1 MTLIGRIE
9 AYVIGDD
16 FNDYIERMDSL
27 IALNSVE
34 EDNQMRFCIGFCGAD
49 LYKIIKSCVAPAK
62 ITEIKYTEMKQ
73 KLKDYFEPK
82 LNKTAERFKFY
93 SRQQKEDESVS
104 DYIVEIKALSRTCEF
119 GNYLAEALCDKI
131 VFGVKDPKIQSALLR
146 EKDLLFDK
154 ACEVAKSVEMASQ
167 HTDMMHNDN
176 TVSVFSRNRLG
187 PRTHDNRVDNSR
199 KKSRY
204 ADYKCY
210 TCGTYGHTSRQCR
223 KNSNKIK
230 NKSDGNFKRSQAVR
244 KINDSHDETAQS
256 ENGSISGVDS
266 IDDDDDIGLD
276 FLSHMAGK
284 GPQFIEVNVNN
295 IYLKMEVDTG
305 ACQTVISEADK
316 NKYFPNEI
324 IQHYS
329 SSLSVV
335 TGDPVKISGYIYV
348 TLSNG
353 TEKHNVKL
361 VIIKTKRKFMPLVG
375 RTWLDILYPGWR
387 SFFLNRT
394 KSVMPKQKTLNAI
407 VQNSKFDKEKFVQSL
422 VADYPNVFS
431 TKSTGAI
438 KHFKIEINLKENAKP
453 IFYKPYTMPYSL
465 RDRTEKEI
473 NRLVSLGILYPVRH
487 SNWATPII
495 PVEKPNDEIRICGD
509 CKVTINK
516 YLLKDHYPM
525 PQIEDILANLAGSKF
540 FCVLDLKE
548 AFQQIEVSESSQE
561 YLTINTHWGLFRYKR
576 LIYGISLAPTYFQ
589 SVMDTILRGLA
600 NTVCFID
607 DVLIGGKTMEE
618 MINNLVAVIV
628 RLNEYNVRVK
638 FEKCQFFVDKVK
650 YLGHEISQHGV
661 QARKEKLQALLNA
674 PKPSNIS
681 QLRAYLGLVNY
692 YRKFAPN
699 LSNLLAPLYQLTK
712 KDVKFEWSNECNEAF
727 DNSKKL
733 ILNDRLLV
741 HYDPNKELAIHCD
754 ASPYGVGAILS
765 HIVDGIDRP
774 IMFASSSLTA
784 AQKNYAQLHREALAI
799 IFAVKKFHKYVYGKP
814 FIIYSDHQPL
824 REIFNENKSIPVA
837 NGRLQRW
844 AIFLAAYDYKIVY
857 KKGSKLGNA
866 DALSRLPL
874 PLENDINH
882 QSINTIREQKFM
894 SPAEIATETKS
905 DEILSQICVYVQNN
919 WPNQMNDEIRQY
931 FHKKLMLTVEN
942 GCLFYGSR
950 IVIPTKLRHM
960 ILEHLHETHIG
971 IVRMKMQ
978 AKHLFWW
985 PNIDKDI
992 ENHAKCCV
1000 TCQLHQNTPSKV
1012 ELSKWNATSHFF
1024 ERIHLDFGQLGSAKM
1039 LIIVD
1044 TYSRWID
1051 IKLMTQT
1058 TCTKLIEVLSNI
1070 FSYFGLPHTIVADNG
1085 PPFNSKEFKGFCANR
1100 KIEYK
1105 NSPPYHPQSNGWAEC
1120 AVRTVKVSLKK
1131 MMTDTKTKSLTLQ
1144 QKIDKFLF
1152 KYRNTP
1158 VTTTKTSPNDLIFS
1172 HRNRTP
1178 TTILNDK
1185 TPTKDNH
1192 TRQTNTTPKMEG
1204 KNLKIFKKNEQVV
1217 YRAESNTKVKWMRA
1231 VIVEQL
1237 STCRY
1242 KIRLLTND
1250 TIRVC
1255 HGDQLRPFN
1264 TTENAAQGVLTPTHN
1279 NNEEKKSA
1287 NSQTNADAD
1296 HTSTPTIRTSTRIQ
1310 NQARPNYH
1318 EPRIRKVKKKIAR
1331 IRSRSADQLASAICR
1346 HMPISPPN

>member
-1 MTLIGRIE
+1 MAKQIIGHIE

-27 IALNSVE
+27 IELNAIAE
-34 EDNQMRFCIGFCGAD
+34 ADQMRFCIGFCGAD
-49 LYKIIKSCVAPAK
+49 LYKIIKSCIAPAK
-62 ITEIKYTEMKQ
+62 ITDTKYAEMKT

-82 LNKTAERFKFY
+82 VNKTAERYKFY
-93 SRQQKEDESVS
+93 SRQQKEDETVS
-104 DYIVEIKALSRTCEF
+104 DYLVEIKALSQKCEF
-119 GNYLAEALCDKI
+119 GDYLTQALCDKI
-131 VFGVKDPKIQSALLR
+131 VFGVNDPKIRSSLLR
-146 EKDLLFDK
+146 EKNLDFDK
-154 ACEVAKSVEMASQ
+154 ACEMAKSIELANKHSE
-167 HTDMMHNDN
+167 MMHDN
-176 TVSVFSRNRLG
+176 TVSVFARNRLG
-187 PRTHDNRVDNSR
+187 PKVDNRADSGR
-199 KKSRY
+199 KKSRFANY
-204 ADYKCY
+204 QCFS
-210 TCGTYGHTSRQCR
+210 CGSYGHTSRQCR
-223 KNSNKIK
+223 RNNSKVK
-230 NKSDGNFKRSQAVR
+230 NKSDGNFKRNKANG
-244 KINDSHDETAQS
+244 KIHDMKNDDVQS
-256 ENGSISGVDS
+256 ENDS
-266 IDDDDDIGLD
+266 NSEIDSNDEGEDLGID
-276 FLSHMAGK
+276 FLNHMSGK

-295 IYLKMEVDTG
+295 LKLKMEVDTG
-305 ACQTVISEADK
+305 ACQTVISESDK
-316 NKYFPNEI
+316 NKIFPNET

-329 SSLSVV
+329 SSLKVV
-335 TGDPVKISGYIYV
+335 TGDPVKILGYINV
-348 TLSNG
+348 TILNG
-353 TEKHNVKL
+353 TEKHNVKSV
-361 VIIKTKRKFMPLVG
+361 VIDTKKKFVPLVG

-387 SFFLNRT
+387 SFFLNRA
-394 KSVMPKQKTLNAI
+394 KSTSQNDHTINVMSENHDT
-407 VQNSKFDKEKFVQSL
+407 EKFVQNL

-431 TKSTGAI
+431 TKATGAI
-438 KHFKIEINLKENAKP
+438 KNFKIDINLKENAKP

-495 PVEKPNDEIRICGD
+495 PVEKPNNEIRICSD

-516 YLLKDHYPM
+516 YLAKDHYPM
-525 PQIEDILANLAGSKF
+525 PQIEDILANLAGSKI

-561 YLTINTHWGLFRYKR
+561 YLTINTHLGLFRYRR
-576 LIYGISLAPTYFQ
+576 LVYGISMAPTYFQ
-589 SVMDTILRGLA
+589 SVMDTILRGLH

-607 DVLIGGKTMEE
+607 DVLIGGKTLEE

-638 FEKCQFFVDKVK
+638 LEKCQFFVDKVK
-650 YLGHEISQHGV
+650 YLGHEISQNGV
-661 QARKEKLQALLNA
+661 QARKEKLQALLKA
-674 PKPSNIS
+674 PKPENIS

-699 LSNLLAPLYQLTK
+699 LSNLLAPLYKLTK
-712 KDVKFEWSNECNEAF
+712 KDAKFEWSNECDEAF
-727 DNSKKL
+727 HNSKKL
-733 ILNDRLLV
+733 IVNDRLLV

-765 HIVDGIDRP
+765 HIIDGVDRP

-799 IFAVKKFHKYVYGKP
+799 IFAVKKFHKYVYGKS
-814 FIIYSDHQPL
+814 FTIYSDHQPL

-844 AIFLAAYDYKIVY
+844 AIFLAAYEYKIVY

-882 QSINTIREQKFM
+882 QSINTIGEQM
-894 SPAEIATETKS
+894 YVNSEEIAMETKN
-905 DEILSQICVYVQNN
+905 DEILNQICIYVRNS
-919 WPNQMNDEIRQY
+919 WPNQMNDEISKY
-931 FHKKLMLTVEN
+931 FHKKLLLTIEN
-942 GCLFYGSR
+942 DCLYYGSR
-950 IVIPTKLRHM
+950 VVVPTKLRHR
-960 ILEHLHETHIG
+960 ILECLHETHTG

-978 AKHLFWW
+978 TKHLFWW

-992 ENHAKCCV
+992 ENHSKCCV
-1000 TCQLHQNTPSKV
+1000 TCQGHQNTPSQVK
-1012 ELSKWNATSHFF
+1012 LSKWNPTTHFF

-1058 TCTKLIEVLSNI
+1058 TSKKLIEVLANI

-1085 PPFNSKEFKGFCANR
+1085 PPFNSKEFKKFCANR

-1120 AVRTVKVSLKK
+1120 AVRTVKMSLRK
-1131 MMTDTKTKSLTLQ
+1131 MLTDSKTKDLTLQ

-1158 VTTTKTSPNDLIFS
+1158 VTTTKNSPNDLIFS
-1172 HRNRTP
+1172 YRNRTP
-1178 TTILNDK
+1178 ISILNDK
-1185 TPTKDNH
+1185 TPTKEHH
-1192 TRQTNTTPKMEG
+1192 TRQTNITPAREN
-1204 KNLKIFKKNEQVV
+1204 KNTKIFKKKEHVL
-1217 YRAESNTKVKWMRA
+1217 YRAEANTKIKWMRA

-1255 HGDQLRPFN
+1255 HGDQLRSFN
-1264 TTENAAQGVLTPTHN
+1264 TVEHAAKGCITHTPSNSEENVVSNT
-1279 NNEEKKSA
+1279 
-1287 NSQTNADAD
+1287 QTNNDTD
-1296 HTSTPTIRTSTRIQ
+1296 RTSTPIIRASERIQ
-1310 NQARPNYH
+1310 NKARPNYH
-1318 EPRIRKVKKKIAR
+1318 EPRVRKIKRKVTR
-1331 IRSRSADQLASAICR
+1331 IRSRSAGELASAISR
-1346 HMPISPPN
+1346 HIPVSPPN